1 MLASE
6 MRTGIAAIETPGEPA
21 EAVGLVLDGERELL
35 SEITG
40 QLTELAAEQLT
51 DMDNF
56 TIALFGRTGVGKSSM
71 VEALSTGDGASIS
84 PGDSDWTTTVRPVDW
99 ESCRVIDTPGIQGW
113 GRTTTRSELE
123 ERARQALLSADIVL
137 LCFDTQHQQA
147 GEFRKVAEWIAEF
160 GKPAIAVLNVRLPNW
175 RFPPRAP
182 RAAVRGR
189 LSQTVAEHAQHI
201 RQELAAIGIH
211 EIPLV
216 AVHTQRAVYAS
227 ATEPIQLPEPQAR
240 ALRRLRADLG
250 APTLLIWSNLPR
262 LEKLLVEAIESGA
275 GQLRRGMLLRQ
286 LVGRLD
292 QATRRLVAEVEQPAH
307 VLAEQNERGIEQMLA
322 VLGAPENYTGTAAE
336 EYEAG
341 QAAARSVAD
350 QLRALEHARGCQLSA
365 PATGSAQLY
374 AHNVIDARLGE
385 ARRAAADRAEQLVDE
400 AMRDRTQVDNEE
412 FHRRVFD
419 QAELE
424 QVMLGLVADLTAF
437 LHDKVGLVAEDVLA
451 DLRAVRPTS
460 ASVDGAAGQTLQVGG
475 YAVGLSLALVG
486 GAAGVVG
493 AAGFASALGVAA
505 AANIW
510 NPIGWTIALGGI
522 TASLAG
528 PHIRKWMRQRG
539 TRRREEE
546 LSRAR
551 GAARKAV
558 ADTFA
563 SMRDEMVTWF
573 VAAARQAMVER
584 IGVVADQTLL
594 LRRVSATAAANRHLL
609 QTAADQQ
616 RLEIRS
622 GESASVLL
630 AAAMRSCEAAAPAG
644 PFGRSIWLGE
654 DWCDDPTGL
663 VDDPVR
669 VSVPRARGAAHGV
682 LADQVADHLRWV
694 LSHAAARPEPGR
706 GIAWLDTLSEQFADD
721 ARAKPMLDEL
731 AQLAA
736 EPRPRVVVYGD
747 YNAGKSS
754 FIKRLLVDD
763 GQSAPADLTVRG
775 APETAQVRTYDWLG
789 LRLIDTPGL
798 QSGIPGHTEQAYAQ
812 LPDAAIVIHMLGAN
826 GIVGDRTGVDRL
838 LHGDERTGLVAKL
851 ERTVFVVNRAD
862 ELGTNPFDDE
872 EAFAQLLRRKQTELL
887 AALGASGTS
896 TDGRIP
902 AERIVFVASDPGG
915 QVGDDR
921 VATAAD
927 FDPFRGWDGMDEVRG
942 AFENLATDVAGNC
955 VDVTLLHGGL
965 ARLGGLAA
973 STRSEADAVRSQIE
987 QLRRLRTDLDEI
999 GQAAASIERSA
1010 VASAEDVVTGAVGQ
1024 LVDAALATTVENDQ
1038 KAILGR
1044 AVSFW
1049 TDQEVTQAVAEW
1061 TSDTRRRVE
1070 EWRRESAI
1078 RNRRRHESLAFR
1090 QALGTGSEPSPVQFP
1105 TRSKQ
1110 RDLLKDGGSALGAV
1124 VDLVSKARHARVL
1137 RDGLAEAVRWS
1148 SRGDSFG
1155 RLMGINSVFA
1165 SGRHAARIARIG
1177 SRATIGL
1184 TVVTTAADLYLLE
1197 RDRRADA
1204 RQEKQYQDALHQLNE
1219 QALEFARGVAADD
1232 PALEALR
1239 AEAAEH
1245 TDASAVLT
1253 AEIDGRSNELAE
1265 LLDRLAEYERAV
1277 RRGRKALDTRTPE
1290 APHSLRA
1297 PTHFD
1302 PLVRSHE
1309 V

>member
-1 MLASE
+1 
-6 MRTGIAAIETPGEPA
+6 MRTGIAAIETPGEAA

-189 LSQTVAEHAQHI
+189 LNRRRRTCSAHPPGTGGHRNPRDPPGSGAHPTCGLRVGH
-201 RQELAAIGIH
+201 RTDPAAGTAGSGAA
-211 EIPLV
+211 P
-216 AVHTQRAVYAS
+216 A
-227 ATEPIQLPEPQAR
+227 
-240 ALRRLRADLG
+240 RADLG

-262 LEKLLVEAIESGA
+262 LEELLVEAIESGA

-350 QLRALEHARGCQLSA
+350 RWRALEQARGCQLSA

-437 LHDKVGLVAEDVLA
+437 LHDKVGLAAEDVLA

-563 SMRDEMVTWF
+563 SMRDEMVTWSWPPPGRPWSSASGWSPTRRCCC
-573 VAAARQAMVER
+573 VGSPRPPQQTGTSCRPQPTGSGWRSAAAR
-584 IGVVADQTLL
+584 
-594 LRRVSATAAANRHLL
+594 
-609 QTAADQQ
+609 
-616 RLEIRS
+616 
-622 GESASVLL
+622 
-630 AAAMRSCEAAAPAG
+630 AP
-644 PFGRSIWLGE
+644 R
-654 DWCDDPTGL
+654 C
-663 VDDPVR
+663 
-669 VSVPRARGAAHGV
+669 
-682 LADQVADHLRWV
+682 
-694 LSHAAARPEPGR
+694 
-706 GIAWLDTLSEQFADD
+706 
-721 ARAKPMLDEL
+721 
-731 AQLAA
+731 
-736 EPRPRVVVYGD
+736 
-747 YNAGKSS
+747 
-754 FIKRLLVDD
+754 
-763 GQSAPADLTVRG
+763 
-775 APETAQVRTYDWLG
+775 
-789 LRLIDTPGL
+789 
-798 QSGIPGHTEQAYAQ
+798 
-812 LPDAAIVIHMLGAN
+812 
-826 GIVGDRTGVDRL
+826 
-838 LHGDERTGLVAKL
+838 
-851 ERTVFVVNRAD
+851 
-862 ELGTNPFDDE
+862 
-872 EAFAQLLRRKQTELL
+872 
-887 AALGASGTS
+887 
-896 TDGRIP
+896 
-902 AERIVFVASDPGG
+902 
-915 QVGDDR
+915 
-921 VATAAD
+921 
-927 FDPFRGWDGMDEVRG
+927 
-942 AFENLATDVAGNC
+942 C
-955 VDVTLLHGGL
+955 
-965 ARLGGLAA
+965 
-973 STRSEADAVRSQIE
+973 
-987 QLRRLRTDLDEI
+987 
-999 GQAAASIERSA
+999 
-1010 VASAEDVVTGAVGQ
+1010 
-1024 LVDAALATTVENDQ
+1024 
-1038 KAILGR
+1038 
-1044 AVSFW
+1044 
-1049 TDQEVTQAVAEW
+1049 
-1061 TSDTRRRVE
+1061 
-1070 EWRRESAI
+1070 
-1078 RNRRRHESLAFR
+1078 
-1090 QALGTGSEPSPVQFP
+1090 
-1105 TRSKQ
+1105 
-1110 RDLLKDGGSALGAV
+1110 
-1124 VDLVSKARHARVL
+1124 
-1137 RDGLAEAVRWS
+1137 
-1148 SRGDSFG
+1148 
-1155 RLMGINSVFA
+1155 
-1165 SGRHAARIARIG
+1165 
-1177 SRATIGL
+1177 
-1184 TVVTTAADLYLLE
+1184 
-1197 RDRRADA
+1197 
-1204 RQEKQYQDALHQLNE
+1204 
-1219 QALEFARGVAADD
+1219 
-1232 PALEALR
+1232 
-1239 AEAAEH
+1239 
-1245 TDASAVLT
+1245 
-1253 AEIDGRSNELAE
+1253 
-1265 LLDRLAEYERAV
+1265 
-1277 RRGRKALDTRTPE
+1277 
-1290 APHSLRA
+1290 
-1297 PTHFD
+1297 
-1302 PLVRSHE
+1302 
-1309 V
+1309 